1 MKLTRRDFLKKSTAL
16 IATLSF
22 GGTML
27 ATEKGRALLSG
38 HAEFKHRVKSP
49 VLVVVQ
55 LSGGNDGINTVI
67 PYAAG
72 AYYDTRPTL
81 GYKQNEVL
89 ALNNELGLHPSLSH
103 MQQFYRD
110 GNLAIIQG
118 VGYPKPDR
126 SHFRSMDIWQT
137 AKPEE
142 LSDSGWLARYI
153 LTSMPKHPLPAI
165 QIGGLIQKAFN
176 APRINIPAIES
187 LEQFYAFTSKTS
199 ANDKERMT
207 LELKKI
213 YQNQPKQ
220 EMLRVSA
227 KYASAAFQSVESIH
241 SLLSS
246 YKSQLTYPQSGFA
259 SDLQLVAKLI
269 AAKAGTRIY
278 YTDMGGFDDHAN
290 ERKQH
295 ANKLKQLDEGLY
307 AFYSDLKDQGLHHDV
322 VTLVFSEFGRRLKE
336 NGSGGTDHGTAAP
349 VLVLGGQVKGGLF
362 GAYPSL
368 TNLDYGDLKYEVD
381 FRSVYYT
388 LIEGWLRGDAKTVLG
403 GKFEKLGFV

>member
-22 GGTML
+22 GGTLL

-67 PYAAG
+67 PYGAG

-89 ALNNELGLHPSLSH
+89 TLNNELGLHPSLPH
-103 MQQFYRD
+103 MQQYYHE

-142 LSDSGWLARYI
+142 LSDSGWLGRYI
-153 LTSMPKHPLPAI
+153 LSSMPKQPLPAV
-165 QIGGLIQKAFN
+165 QIGGLVQKAFIASN
-176 APRINIPAIES
+176 INVPSIQS
-187 LEQFYAFTSKTS
+187 LEQFYAFNPKTPI
-199 ANDKERMT
+199 NDKERMT
-207 LELKKI
+207 LALKGI
-213 YQNQPKQ
+213 YQKQPKQ
-220 EMLRVSA
+220 EQLRVSA
-227 KYASAAFQSVESIH
+227 QHALAAFQSVESIQ
-241 SLLSS
+241 SMVSG
-246 YKSQLTYPQSGFA
+246 YKSQLQYPKSGFA
-259 SDLQLVAKLI
+259 RDLQLVAKLI
-269 AAKAGTRIY
+269 AAKSGTRIY
-278 YTDMGGFDDHAN
+278 YTNMGGFDDHAN
-290 ERKQH
+290 EKQQH
-295 ANKLKQLDEGLY
+295 IKTLKQLDEGLH
-307 AFYSDLKDQGLHHDV
+307 AFYTDLKDQGLQQEV

-368 TNLDYGDLKYEVD
+368 TNLDQGDLKYEVD
-381 FRSVYYT
+381 FRSIYYT
-388 LIEGWLRGDAKTVLG
+388 LVDDWLRGDAKSVLG
-403 GKFEKLGFV
+403 GTYEKLGFV